1 MVMGKN
7 IKSKDLIKLLEESNN
22 LEMLD
27 ENTRVLLGGFLEKV
41 DKGFLEMSYDLA
53 LLKEK
58 IEKLQ
63 IVAELAPCTISWITD
78 KLEYQ
83 GVNRSLGQKC
93 PEYKGKKLDFKAR
106 IVNFMSL
113 PKNFLKF
120 MMPVFLKK
128 F

>member
-41 DKGFLEMSYDLA
+41 DKGCLEMRYDLA

-58 IEKLQ
+58 IE
-63 IVAELAPCTISWITD
+63 
-78 KLEYQ
+78 
-83 GVNRSLGQKC
+83 
-93 PEYKGKKLDFKAR
+93 
-106 IVNFMSL
+106 
-113 PKNFLKF
+113 
-120 MMPVFLKK
+120 
-128 F
+128 